1 MSKPVDGP
9 PANEPLRDATHA
21 HSHGNR
27 FPAWRGGLLAL
38 VAAALFG
45 ASTPVV
51 QRFGAGVG
59 SFATAALLYAGAAVA
74 GFLMRRDVGAEARVR
89 GGDYARLAWM
99 TLFGAVVGPVALV
112 WGLQRTSATSASL
125 MLALEAVLTAA
136 AATLFY
142 REHLGRRAA
151 IAMALMTAGALALV
165 VDRAAGGRAGLPGLL
180 AVVGATAAWA
190 LDNTLSR
197 GLSDRD
203 PGQVVMLKS
212 ALGAAIAL
220 LCAGLTQP
228 TLPPLGAS
236 AGLFAVGA
244 LGYGLSL
251 RFYLLAQR
259 ALGSSR
265 TASIFAFA
273 PLIGAACAVV
283 LGDRV
288 GAGVAV
294 GAALMAVGIVLH
306 LTERHGHWHD
316 HVGLEHEHAHVHDD
330 AHHTHRHDRLPEGAH
345 SHAHRHDP
353 IGHAH
358 AHMPD
363 EHHTHAH

>member
-1 MSKPVDGP
+1 MSLNGD
-9 PANEPLRDATHA
+9 
-21 HSHGNR
+21 R

-38 VAAALFG
+38 LAAVLFG
-45 ASTPVV
+45 ASTPFV
-51 QRFGAGVG
+51 QRLGVG
-59 SFATAALLYAGAAVA
+59 VGDVMAAALLYAGAAFA
-74 GFLMRRDVGAEARVR
+74 GLVLRRDVDAEASVR
-89 GGDYARLAWM
+89 RGDLARLAWM

-136 AATLFY
+136 ASLLLY

-151 IAMALMTAGALALV
+151 LAMALMTAGAVALV
-165 VDRAAGGRAGLPGLL
+165 LDRANAGSAGLLGLL

-190 LDNTLSR
+190 VDNTLSR
-197 GLSDRD
+197 ALSDRD

-212 ALGAAIAL
+212 ALGAAITVL
-220 LCAGLTQP
+220 LAIWLQP
-228 TLPPLGAS
+228 GLPPLGSA

-273 PLIGAACAVV
+273 PLIGAACALL
-283 LGDRV
+283 LGDRA
-288 GAGVAV
+288 GAGVVA
-294 GAALMAVGIVLH
+294 GAALMAIGIVLH
-306 LTERHGHWHD
+306 LTERHAHWHAHPGID
-316 HVGLEHEHAHVHDD
+316 HEHAHVHDD
-330 AHHTHRHDRLPEGAH
+330 AHHTHRHDVSPDGPH

-353 IGHAH
+353 TGHTH
-358 AHMPD
+358 PHMPD
-363 EHHTHAH
+363 EHHAHSH